1 MREAIATGGV
11 VSVDGA
17 GGSNVSV
24 WLSIYLVGLLP
35 AAGLIASIAFSRRTS
50 HKMPPRMVARVT
62 FSASLVWPLLAIAGV
77 QVASLLV
84 LKTALGLVRGGRGHE
99 AIATPP
105 DGPGVPVLQ
114 PLAVAAA

>member
-1 MREAIATGGV
+1 M
-11 VSVDGA
+11 
-17 GGSNVSV
+17 
-24 WLSIYLVGLLP
+24 
-35 AAGLIASIAFSRRTS
+35 
-50 HKMPPRMVARVT
+50 T

-84 LKTALGLVRGGRGHE
+84 LKTALGLVRGRGHE
-99 AIATPP
+99 AIATP